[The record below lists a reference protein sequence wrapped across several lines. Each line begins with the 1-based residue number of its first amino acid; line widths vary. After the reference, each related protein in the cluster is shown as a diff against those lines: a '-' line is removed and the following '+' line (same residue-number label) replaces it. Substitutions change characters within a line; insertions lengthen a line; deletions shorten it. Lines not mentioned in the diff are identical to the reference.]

1 MPLTKRVMILFD
13 PERYQKLE
21 EVTRQRHCSIGA
33 LIREAVEKGVLE
45 RGEAS
50 KNTKLEAAKCLISM
64 EEDVPDWDEI
74 EELIARGHLNEG

>member
-21 EVTRQRHCSIGA
+21 EVAKQQHCSIGA
-33 LIREAVEKGVLE
+33 LIRETVEKGALE
-45 RGEAS
+45 RDETS
-50 KNTKLEAAKCLISM
+50 KSTKLEAARHLISM

-74 EELIARGHLNEG
+74 EKLIARGHLNE